1 MRQQTGSLGA
11 LPHST
16 SLVLDKFFSE
26 NEIFISTSDMYSVEV
41 LLNAEHGTPTSG
53 YPRINF
59 TFMALTGYTVNVD
72 ALQMQGC
79 SGSTSNCSFSK
90 FYIVERSLSFYPTTL
105 TSKVTGLTWRRNILV
120 FQFHGMLKARYVR
133 ILETCSLKVNVF
145 ASLGTLLL
153 WKDDSGLAPVAKY
166 LCSFLSASIM
176 LILSYFHRCKS
187 EGLDTTKPLVS
198 RSTFLV
204 LTQLVFSVG
213 LGE

>member
-1 MRQQTGSLGA
+1 MRQQIGSLGA
-11 LPHST
+11 LPHSI

-26 NEIFISTSDMYSVEV
+26 NEIFIPTSDMYSVEV

-53 YPRINF
+53 C
-59 TFMALTGYTVNVD
+59 YTVNVD
-72 ALQMQGC
+72 ALQIQGC
-79 SGSTSNCSFSK
+79 SGRYCLIAYSNSMTRVWDLGNFRDWIDLEKKYSCF
-90 FYIVERSLSFYPTTL
+90 
-105 TSKVTGLTWRRNILV
+105 LV
-120 FQFHGMLKARYVR
+120 SWHAENKALYVC

-145 ASLGTLLL
+145 TSLGTLLL

-166 LCSFLSASIM
+166 LCSFRSASIM
-176 LILSYFHRCKS
+176 LIMSYFHRCKS